1 MIRSGDRTEDSPAL
15 TDWRADWFFYT
26 SQAMDRPYAR
36 TASRPVAGVRTGAS
50 IVCLTFLAL
59 ATASSGRTTHRPI
72 EAEPRVRIQL
82 VRSAPRIRIQ
92 SDHQVVATGEV
103 SDAPWSLDVSDW
115 LIIQPAGRSN
125 ILLDDR
131 TFPAGQVTIRPLGD
145 AGAIRLSEFKS
156 TGWSLPREYPGE
168 ISISITEDGS
178 LEAINLVGVE
188 RYVACVVAEET
199 LPGFEEEALRAQA
212 IAARTYVLDQ
222 AMRRKRAR
230 YDVSATEASQV
241 YRGLRSD
248 NAAVLAAAATKYSRG
263 IVCTAVREGEP
274 RLFTAYYHAVCGG
287 VTQSADIF
295 GDIDPQGPLRGGVR
309 CNHCEIAPSETYRWG
324 PVTLHRKEVLRRL
337 VARYPKYASLRTIRN
352 IVIVEKAAGG
362 RARTIRIV
370 GSAGKHEE
378 LLAERF
384 RLAIGSRKVPSA
396 HCDIRLNGATVIFEN
411 GRGFGHGL
419 GMCQWGSQ
427 GQALKGKTAAEIL
440 RFYYPGATLTRA
452 Y

>member
-1 MIRSGDRTEDSPAL
+1 
-15 TDWRADWFFYT
+15 
-26 SQAMDRPYAR
+26 MDRPCAG
-36 TASRPVAGVRTGAS
+36 AVPRPVAGNWTRTPLVWLIG
-50 IVCLTFLAL
+50 VAL
-59 ATASSGRTTHRPI
+59 ATACTGRILDRPI
-72 EAEPRVRIQL
+72 DAEPRVRIQL

-92 SDHQVVATGEV
+92 SDHPVVATGEG
-103 SDAPWSLDVSDW
+103 SDVPFSLDLSEW
-115 LIIQPAGRSN
+115 LIVKPADRSN
-125 ILLDDR
+125 IRLGDR
-131 TFPAGQVTIRPLGD
+131 TFPTGKVTIRPVD
-145 AGAIRLSEFKS
+145 DSGAIRLSEFKS

-168 ISISITEDGS
+168 ISISIRDDGS
-178 LEAINLVGVE
+178 LEAINRVGVE

-222 AMRRKRAR
+222 AMRRRRVR

-248 NAAVLAAAATKYSRG
+248 KAAVRAAAAAHYSRG
-263 IVCTAVREGEP
+263 IVCTALHGDEP

-309 CNHCEIAPSETYRWG
+309 CDHCEIAPSETYRWG
-324 PVTLHRKEVLRRL
+324 PVTLHQSEVLRRL
-337 VARYPKYASLRTIRN
+337 VARYPKYASLRTIRK
-352 IVIVEKAAGG
+352 IVIAEEAAGG

-370 GSAGKHEE
+370 GSAGKLEE

-384 RLAIGSRKVPSA
+384 RLAIGSRVVPSA
-396 HCDIRLNGATVIFEN
+396 HCDIRMEGATVIFEN

-419 GMCQWGSQ
+419 GMCQWGAQ
-427 GQALKGKTAAEIL
+427 GQAIKGKTAAEIL
-440 RFYYPGATLTRA
+440 RFYYPGTSLTRA